1 MMSNQLPPI
10 PSVARYKVAFRAVHD
25 LLNDG
30 QRAMLRAQYL
40 ASDRTMTATELA
52 VVAGYRSYSGANLQ
66 YGKMGRLLRE
76 ALDYNEAGA
85 ASYVLSLFY
94 PPQSVGN
101 PEWLFVMHD
110 KVARALKELGWFRL
124 REDEGDT
131 NE

>member
-1 MMSNQLPPI
+1 MTSSQFPPI
-10 PSVARYKVAFRAVHD
+10 PSVARYKAAFRAVHD

-66 YGKMGRLLRE
+66 YGKMGQLLR
-76 ALDYNEAGA
+76 AVLDYNEAGA

-110 KVARALKELGWFRL
+110 NVAWALKELDWFRNS
-124 REDEGDT
+124 EDEGGND
-131 NE
+131 E